1 VTCEWVLHNLAAWSL
16 HAAAATAVTVLC
28 LALLRVRAPQTRL
41 RALEAAFGAS
51 LLLTPILHVVERVR
65 LQRIPTHVAVSPPVA
80 EASTVVRAVDIV
92 ATAAPWPA
100 LLVLIWGGG
109 VVLRAAWLIAG
120 FYRLRV
126 RADGPDASAIQAEAQ
141 PLQDLLH
148 TRARIEWRTDLAQP
162 ATLGLFPARV
172 LLPTALAQD
181 DATRRR
187 AVLCHELI
195 HVRRADFH
203 SVVLEEVVRTL
214 FWFHPVLRWL
224 IAELRIVREQVVDR
238 EVVERLGDRASY
250 LELLYSFAG
259 ERPFVAG
266 AAPFFG
272 RRQLERRVTSL
283 VSEVRMSRLH
293 RFTAFLVTSA
303 LAGAAVGAVSY
314 WYPLDLIA
322 RTAPQSA
329 QEAESS
335 AGPLERV
342 ATRISGK
349 DRLPR
354 RVHVTPFT
362 FPAEA
367 RGALASALV
376 TVRLVVDNTGTV
388 AESRLLRTRMTW
400 KGTSTA
406 DDRERI
412 TNLIAERSLSTVRE
426 WRYDAPPSA
435 VVWTMTVFYSDD
447 PIAKASDELEPG
459 SAAPASAGG
468 PVRVG
473 GDVRPPAKV
482 VNVPPTYPAEA
493 LSAGVQGVVAIEAT
507 IDETGSVTE
516 ARVLKSVPEL
526 DDAALE
532 AVRQWKYTPTLMNGA
547 AVPVIMT
554 VTINFTLPGQD
565 R

>member
-1 VTCEWVLHNLAAWSL
+1 MTFEWALHNLTAWTL
-16 HAAAATAVTVLC
+16 HGAAAIGATMLC
-28 LALLRVRAPQTRL
+28 LALCRVRAPQTRL
-41 RALEAAFGAS
+41 RALECAFGAA
-51 LLLTPILHVVERVR
+51 LYLTPIVHVLDRFHG
-65 LQRIPTHVAVSPPVA
+65 QVAS
-80 EASTVVRAVDIV
+80 VRAPFSPLLADSPTVFQAVDV
-92 ATAAPWPA
+92 VSTAVPWPA
-100 LLVLIWGGG
+100 LLVLTWGAG
-109 VVLRAAWLIAG
+109 VVLRAGWLIAG
-120 FYRLRV
+120 LYRLRA
-126 RADGPDASAIQAEAQ
+126 RADGPDANAIQAEAQ
-141 PLQDLLH
+141 PLQDLLR
-148 TRARIEWRTDLAQP
+148 TRARIEWRADLTQP
-162 ATLGLFPARV
+162 ATLGLFPPRV
-172 LLPTALAQD
+172 LLPTALADD
-181 DATRRR
+181 DAARRR
-187 AVLCHELI
+187 TILCHELI

-203 SVVLEEVVRTL
+203 NVVLEEAVRTF
-214 FWFHPVLRWL
+214 FWFDPMRRWL
-224 IAELRIVREQVVDR
+224 IAELRVVREQVVDR

-250 LELLYSFAG
+250 LELLYSFAN

-283 VSEVRMSRLH
+283 LSEVRMSRLH
-293 RFTAFLVTSA
+293 RFAASLLTLV

-322 RTAPQSA
+322 RTTPQSA

-349 DRLPR
+349 DKLPR

-388 AESRLLRTRMTW
+388 AESRLLRTQMTW

-412 TNLIAERSLSTVRE
+412 TSLIAERSLSTVRE

-447 PIAKASDELEPG
+447 PIAKASDELAAG
-459 SAAPASAGG
+459 SAAPASAGH
-468 PVRVG
+468 PLRVG

-482 VNVPPTYPAEA
+482 VNIPPTYPAEA